1 MIRRLSARSVL
12 LGIAAPVAALLFAAL
27 VSAVILA
34 ATGHSALDA
43 FQAMFHSLWPKA
55 HPPRPRSLRTLAN
68 SINSATTYYF
78 SALAVAIGFRMNLFN
93 IGVDGQYRL
102 AAMLAAAFA
111 GASFMDSVPAVL
123 RVASTIVVAMLVG
136 AMWAGLAALL
146 KVTRGV
152 SEVISTIML
161 NAVATALVSYLL
173 NPHRLAV
180 SVAGS
185 NNIGTRPI
193 SAGGQV
199 PGIPL
204 HGSTAPVFGLVLLAV
219 AAGVAYS
226 LILSR
231 TRFGFE
237 IKATGLSESAAVASG
252 VSVKRMIAL
261 AMLLSG
267 AVAGLVGMP
276 QLLGSS
282 YSYSL
287 DFPTGLGFTGIAIAL
302 LGRNSPVGMAFA
314 ALLWGVLDQTANV
327 LDIDGVP
334 KEIVA
339 VMQGVIVLSVVIAYE
354 LVRRYRLRLEQRDV
368 GRALGTTEVPVVEAA
383 AGAST

>member
-1 MIRRLSARSVL
+1 MRRPSRRPVL
-12 LGIAAPVAALLFAAL
+12 GLAAPLAALVFAAL
-27 VSAVILA
+27 VSAAVLV
-34 ATGHSALDA
+34 ATGHPPAGV
-43 FQAMFHSLWPKA
+43 FQAMLTSAK
-55 HPPRPRSLRTLAN
+55 RPRTVVN

-78 SALAVAIGFRMNLFN
+78 SALAVAVGFRMNLFN

-102 AAMLAAAFA
+102 AAMLAAALA
-111 GASFMDSVPAVL
+111 GARFLDGVPAVL
-123 RVASTIVVAMLVG
+123 RVAATIVAAMLVG

-161 NAVATALVSYLL
+161 NAVATAVVSYLL
-173 NPHRLAV
+173 NPSRLAV
-180 SVAGS
+180 AVAGS

-199 PGIPL
+199 PGFRYPGTSSEI
-204 HGSTAPVFGLVLLAV
+204 FGLVLLAV
-219 AAGVAYS
+219 AAGVLYA
-226 LILSR
+226 LLLSR

-237 IKATGLSESAAVASG
+237 LKATGLSEPAAVAGG
-252 VSVKRMIAL
+252 VNVRRMVVA

-302 LGRNSPVGMAFA
+302 LGRGSPLGMAFA
-314 ALLWGVLDQTANV
+314 ALLWGALDQSGNV
-327 LDIDGVP
+327 LDIIGVP
-334 KEIVA
+334 REIVA
-339 VMQGVIVLSVVIAYE
+339 IMQGVVVLSVVVAYE

-368 GRALGTTEVPVVEAA
+368 GRTVEP
-383 AGAST
+383 GR